1 MPNLKLMDTHEPIR
15 SARLKYI
22 DTRWEQ
28 LLRLVEDTELR
39 TLKFLT
45 LSNAGGA
52 AATLSFLGASEAVRQ
67 LCSPKI
73 SLGLFILGLI
83 LVGVLNALS
92 THRMGRLFREWKHDS
107 NKYISGE
114 TTWGSLL
121 ENDNIRVEKGRHLIV
136 AVAYAAFI
144 CFIAGALVGL
154 WALFS
159 A

>member
-1 MPNLKLMDTHEPIR
+1 MDTQEPIR

-28 LLRLVEDTELR
+28 LLRLVEDAELR

-52 AATLSFLGASEAVRQ
+52 AATLSFLGASEAVRK

-73 SLGLFILGLI
+73 SLGLFVLGLI
-83 LVGVLNALS
+83 FVGVLNALS
-92 THRMGRLFREWKHDS
+92 THRIGRLFREWKHDS

-114 TTWGSLL
+114 ITWGSLT
-121 ENDNIRVEKGRHLIV
+121 ENDEARVKKGRHPMFT
-136 AVAYAAFI
+136 VAYAAFI
-144 CFIAGALVGL
+144 CFIAGALVGM